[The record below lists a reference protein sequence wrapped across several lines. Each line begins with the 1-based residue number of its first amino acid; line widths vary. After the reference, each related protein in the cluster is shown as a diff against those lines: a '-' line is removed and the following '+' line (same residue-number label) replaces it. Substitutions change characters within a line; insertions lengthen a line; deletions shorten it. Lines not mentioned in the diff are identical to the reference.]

1 MVTFLG
7 FVGLV
12 SSILLIK
19 YRERAAESLG
29 AGEWMD
35 YFGGVYNVIIIA
47 SIFLFF
53 FSVAA
58 LTGTLDLFLTPVR
71 WLLPSSAPDTLLDM
85 P

>member
-7 FVGLV
+7 FIGLI
-12 SSILLIK
+12 SSVLLII

-29 AGEWMD
+29 AGEWME
-35 YFGGVYNVIIIA
+35 YFGGVYNVIVLTA
-47 SIFLFF
+47 VFLFF

-58 LTGTLDLFLTPVR
+58 LTGTLGFFLTPIR
-71 WLLPSSAPDTLLDM
+71 MLLPTPVRDTTLDM